1 MAENNLLLLI
11 ITMKHSQGT
20 LYASILLLLS
30 LIWGSSYI
38 LMREGLLSFSPVQIA
53 GFRIFFTWLC
63 FLPISIKNLKF
74 ITRKN
79 IKSFLIIGLC
89 GNAIPSFLFPIAQ
102 TKIETALAGML
113 NSISPVF
120 TLIIGGLLY
129 SRKIKPAQ
137 AIGVALGFIGALG
150 LLYKGE
156 LSFNYFGLFI
166 ILATFLYGISAN
178 EIGTIKG
185 LSGFAI
191 MSLAFFFIGPVAA
204 VVLLLS
210 GLPPS
215 FTTSNWPLSLGCI
228 LILAVVGTFVANS
241 LYTFLIVKKSPMFA
255 VSVTYLSPV
264 VSTIWGM
271 ALHESINSMMIV
283 SIIAILAGVYIITS
297 PAKRIFQNKT

>member
-1 MAENNLLLLI
+1 
-11 ITMKHSQGT
+11 MKRSEET
-20 LYASILLLLS
+20 LYALILLLLS

-38 LMREGLLSFSPVQIA
+38 LMKAGLLSFTPLQIA

-63 FLPISIKNLKF
+63 FLPISVRNLKF

-102 TKIETALAGML
+102 TRIETALAGML
-113 NSISPVF
+113 NSMSPVF
-120 TLIIGGLLY
+120 TLIIGGLMY
-129 SRKIKPAQ
+129 SRKIRHAQ

-150 LLYKGE
+150 LLYRGN
-156 LSFNYFGLFI
+156 LAFNYFGLFI

-204 VVLLLS
+204 IILLFS
-210 GLPPS
+210 GLPAS
-215 FTTSNWPLSLGCI
+215 FATSSWPLSIGCV
-228 LILAVVGTFVANS
+228 LILAIAGTFVANS
-241 LYTFLIVKKSPMFA
+241 LYSFLIVKKSPMFA

-264 VSTIWGM
+264 VSTLWGLV
-271 ALHESINSMMIV
+271 LHESIKSTMII
-283 SIIAILAGVYIITS
+283 SIIIILTGVYIITRQS
-297 PAKRIFQNKT
+297 RKELIN